1 MQTCMKKVKVAIFFA
16 FMHRFPK
23 NNQKKF
29 WTKNEENFHNALI
42 FFENFTNSKI
52 KVRTQIFPK
61 IDKNDFYKQMHIYSG
76 SANDNKHKKVK
87 QLINFVS

>member
-1 MQTCMKKVKVAIFFA
+1 MQTCMKKVKVAIFLILFTDLKKKLEKILD
-16 FMHRFPK
+16 K
-23 NNQKKF
+23 NA
-29 WTKNEENFHNALI
+29 ENFHNALI
-42 FFENFTNSKI
+42 FFENFTNSKN

-61 IDKNDFYKQMHIYSG
+61 IGKNYFYKQMHIYSG